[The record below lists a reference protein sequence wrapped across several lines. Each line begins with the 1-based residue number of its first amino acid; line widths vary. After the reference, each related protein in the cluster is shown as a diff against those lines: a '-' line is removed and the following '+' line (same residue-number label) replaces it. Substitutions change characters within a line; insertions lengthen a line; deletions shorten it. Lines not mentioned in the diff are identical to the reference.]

1 MQNSFSSLSGLKGKI
16 FKKDDKNN
24 IEYCCAFAGTDTDG
38 VYEFIIDGYNDI
50 INFLYGIAPQYI
62 EAAFKAVSISNSREL
77 TFVGHS
83 LGGGLAS
90 LSSML
95 TGKNAITFNSAS
107 ITGGLLLISSA
118 ASLLHKG
125 KIIQY
130 QSCGR
135 YTIDPVNLVQSF
147 YCRPSQGKIV
157 PVYVGSEF
165 SHSLCEIINAFNPNI
180 DLNK

>member
-1 MQNSFSSLSGLKGKI
+1 M
-16 FKKDDKNN
+16 DWDKYNYQ
-24 IEYCCAFAGTDTDG
+24 IVHTG
-38 VYEFIIDGYNDI
+38 II
-50 INFLYGIAPQYI
+50 
-62 EAAFKAVSISNSREL
+62 
-77 TFVGHS
+77 
-83 LGGGLAS
+83 
-90 LSSML
+90 
-95 TGKNAITFNSAS
+95 TGKDKET
-107 ITGGLLLISSA
+107 
-118 ASLLHKG
+118 G

-147 YCRPSQGKIV
+147 CCRPSQGKIV